1 MVLLELFSGIGGF
14 SKGLQTAGYSFEKVY
29 FSEIE
34 NMQPLTSNII
44 FLMRNISDQS
54 RKSERQLSGDPTS
67 SLSEVLARISAQW
80 ATEVD
85 CRVRQ
90 APLSGM
96 LSKPCGDSDL
106 TFLSGKTLKESS
118 SQSIAQTFGALSKRL
133 PTLAVIDSNGNCLI
147 RHGYSPE
154 QGEALPCRTCCRQ
167 MCRRCIS
174 SPCGGCRGLSVRER
188 HGSSPYLRYD
198 NPQLLQAAESGE
210 LSPVPEAGRG
220 FG

>member
-14 SKGLQTAGYSFEKVY
+14 SKGLQAAGYSFEKVY

-54 RKSERQLSGDPTS
+54 RKSEQQLSDAPTS

-80 ATEVD
+80 ATEAD

-90 APLSGM
+90 APLLGM

-147 RHGYSPE
+147 RHGFYPRTGRGSTLSDVLQTDVPE
-154 QGEALPCRTCCRQ
+154 MYFLSL
-167 MCRRCIS
+167 RRVSGI
-174 SPCGGCRGLSVRER
+174 VRAGKTR
-188 HGSSPYLRYD
+188 FI
-198 NPQLLQAAESGE
+198 
-210 LSPVPEAGRG
+210 PVPAAR
-220 FG
+220 

>member
-1 MVLLELFSGIGGF
+1 
-14 SKGLQTAGYSFEKVY
+14 
-29 FSEIE
+29 
-34 NMQPLTSNII
+34 
-44 FLMRNISDQS
+44 MRNISDQS

-147 RHGYSPE
+147 RHGFYPRTGRGSTLSDVLQTDVPE
-154 QGEALPCRTCCRQ
+154 MYFLSLR
-167 MCRRCIS
+167 
-174 SPCGGCRGLSVRER
+174 RGLSVRER